1 MSSYI
6 TLWRTQVWARGEKHQ
21 KKWLENSSRKW
32 WSKTALCLSQTDKA
46 LIFLKLDSIV
56 VRSTSIRGVGLIL
69 TGNWSGIF
77 GNFPRIARGLR
88 LSELSSWILRMF
100 MVLNRV
106 TCRSMTEGIWRRVDG
121 SRLISFMMLD
131 NRMGIS
137 LRRKL
142 NDSASVA
149 LRPKST
155 NCWMDNG
162 DGLYCANVSS
172 KRSDRMSNSLVRFLV
187 TGANLMLATGIAQSH

>member
-1 MSSYI
+1 MF
-6 TLWRTQVWARGEKHQ
+6 REQ
-21 KKWLENSSRKW
+21 K
-32 WSKTALCLSQTDKA
+32 
-46 LIFLKLDSIV
+46 
-56 VRSTSIRGVGLIL
+56 G
-69 TGNWSGIF
+69 
-77 GNFPRIARGLR
+77 
-88 LSELSSWILRMF
+88 
-100 MVLNRV
+100 V

-121 SRLISFMMLD
+121 SRLISFIMLD

-162 DGLYCANVSS
+162 DGLYWANVSRR
-172 KRSDRMSNSLVRFLV
+172 RSDVMSKSFVRFRE
-187 TGANLMLATGIAQSH
+187 TGANLIAAIGIALTDAKIEKLKFWQLLFSLVDRFWTATRPVHRNGDRARNLKTTKIFEFYRLALSWMWTAFIEINL